1 MIASNVLISRA
12 LLPIDQ
18 LVSAWRQSATALA
31 AFLRLEK
38 LLEENPERD
47 ENLRRMPPN
56 GDLVLRDVVATAPG
70 RAAPILK
77 GVSFDVPAGSVVAI
91 LGPSGSGKS
100 TLARVMM
107 GIWPDVQGEVLL
119 NGLPIQ
125 SWNRVELGPH
135 LGYLPQDIELF
146 EGSIAENICRFREVE
161 SDRVIEAAKCAGLH
175 EMILRFP
182 KGYDTSIGEAGSLL
196 SGGQRQRIGLARAVY
211 GDPAV
216 LVLDEPN
223 SNLDDAGEAALVKSV
238 VELKAKGKTVFLITH
253 RHGAVA
259 VADRVMVLQDGRLIA
274 DGGRDAVL
282 AQLRLSPPARKD
294 PVPPSLGAAQP
305 A

>member
-1 MIASNVLISRA
+1 
-12 LLPIDQ
+12 
-18 LVSAWRQSATALA
+18 
-31 AFLRLEK
+31 
-38 LLEENPERD
+38 
-47 ENLRRMPPN
+47 
-56 GDLVLRDVVATAPG
+56 
-70 RAAPILK
+70 
-77 GVSFDVPAGSVVAI
+77 VPAGSVVAI

-253 RHGAVA
+253 RPGAVA